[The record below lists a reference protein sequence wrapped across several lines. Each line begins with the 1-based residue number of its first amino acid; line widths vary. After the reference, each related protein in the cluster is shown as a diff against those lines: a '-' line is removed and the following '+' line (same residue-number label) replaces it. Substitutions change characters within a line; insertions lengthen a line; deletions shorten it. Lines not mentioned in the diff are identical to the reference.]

1 MPFDSTKLR
10 KAKGQDGNDPN
21 IYSGPKTMP
30 QDLPKL
36 TNRELREKEKM
47 SLLRKLKPDQRKAYK
62 NMLALMDNPDVSPSV
77 RFSATKFI
85 IEMYDGLLDSL
96 YKDKYDTEE
105 GEKIQDSAPVFS
117 LKIIKNEDS
126 TEEPKG

>member
-10 KAKGQDGNDPN
+10 KDKGQQGNDPN

-96 YKDKYDTEE
+96 YKDKYDEEE

-117 LKIIKNEDS
+117 LTMVKNDSNKED
-126 TEEPKG
+126 TK